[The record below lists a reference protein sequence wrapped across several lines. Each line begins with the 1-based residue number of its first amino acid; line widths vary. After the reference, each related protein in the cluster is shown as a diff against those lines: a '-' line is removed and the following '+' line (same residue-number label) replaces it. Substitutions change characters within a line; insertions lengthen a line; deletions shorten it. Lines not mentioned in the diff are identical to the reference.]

1 MGSGNGHMGEIK
13 ARDRHLWVISISVIV
28 ALTLTI
34 ISIYAPDVIG
44 IPRAASRTELST
56 YLSGLAV
63 LVCLFCLYILQAHAR
78 LDRLRDKLIQ
88 KEQEKTE
95 VQRLLKEVEARSNEH
110 LKTQAALEREIAE
123 RKQAEERI
131 VYLAYHDG
139 LTDLPNRRL
148 FEDRLGQ
155 ELSRLPWRK
164 RAMAVLFLDIDRFK
178 QINDHLGHHIGDA
191 LLVAFS
197 ERLKRCLRPGDT
209 IARLGGDEFAILL
222 TDLARERDVSLIV
235 QKIFDS
241 LAKPI
246 PIEGSDLFVTTSI
259 GVSLS
264 PQNGEDPPT
273 LLKTADMAM
282 YRAKDDGGNSFQY
295 YDPAL
300 QTHKSE
306 WLSLETAL
314 RQALERGEFL
324 LHYQPQVDLDSG
336 RIVGVE
342 ALIRW
347 KHSERGLVPPVKF
360 IPLAEETGLIIPI
373 GEWVLRTACAQAVAW
388 RSGGF
393 KELRIAVNL
402 SPRQFR
408 QKNLIETVGRVLK
421 ETGIDPRCVELELTE
436 SIMQNAEA
444 SVKALRRLKDMGLE
458 ISIDDFGMGY
468 SSLSYLKRFPI
479 NTLKIDQAFIRHLT
493 DDPDDPMI
501 VTAIITL
508 AHNLRLKAIA
518 EGVETAEQ
526 LKLLR
531 LLRCD
536 RIQGYYFSH
545 PLPADEMT
553 GLLAEDRRL
562 S

>member
-1 MGSGNGHMGEIK
+1 MGVENGQIGRIK
-13 ARDRHLWVISISVIV
+13 VRDRHLWVISISVIM

-34 ISIYAPDVIG
+34 LALYAPDQIG
-44 IPRAASRTELST
+44 IPMAASRRELST
-56 YLSGLAV
+56 YLSGLVV
-63 LVCLFCLYILQAHAR
+63 LICLFCLYIIQTHAR
-78 LDRLRDKLIQ
+78 LDRLRDELVE

-95 VQRLLKEVEARSNEH
+95 VQRLLREVEERSNEQ
-110 LKTQAALEREIAE
+110 LKTKEALEREMAE

-155 ELSRLPWRK
+155 ELSRLRWRK
-164 RAMAVLFLDIDRFK
+164 RVMAVLFLDIDRFK
-178 QINDHLGHHIGDA
+178 QINDHLGHHAGDA

-209 IARLGGDEFAILL
+209 VARLGGDEFAILL
-222 TDLARERDVSLIV
+222 TDVAREQDVSMII
-235 QKIFDS
+235 QKIFDA
-241 LAKPI
+241 LIKPI
-246 PIEGSDLFVTTSI
+246 NIEGSDLSVATSI

-264 PQNGEDPPT
+264 PKNGEDPAT

-282 YRAKDDGGNSFQY
+282 YRAKEEGGNSVQY
-295 YDPAL
+295 FDPAF
-300 QTHKSE
+300 QKQRSE
-306 WLSLETAL
+306 WLSLESAL
-314 RQALERGEFL
+314 RQALERQEFL

-336 RIVGVE
+336 RVVGVE
-342 ALIRW
+342 ALVRW
-347 KHSERGLVPPVKF
+347 KHSEKGLIPPAKF

-373 GEWVLRTACAQAVAW
+373 GEWVLRTACAQAVGW
-388 RSGGF
+388 QSGGF
-393 KELRIAVNL
+393 KDLRMAVNL

-421 ETGIDPRCVELELTE
+421 ETGIEPRCVELELTE
-436 SIMQNAEA
+436 SIMQNAET
-444 SVKALRRLKDMGLE
+444 SVKALRQLNAMGLE

-493 DDPDDPMI
+493 DDPDDPVI

-536 RIQGYYFSH
+536 RIQGYYFSQ
-545 PLPADEMT
+545 PLPADEMSR
-553 GLLAEDRRL
+553 LLAEDRRL

>member
-1 MGSGNGHMGEIK
+1 MGAGSGQIGQIK
-13 ARDRHLWVISISVIV
+13 VRDRHLWVISISVIV

-34 ISIYAPDVIG
+34 IALYSPDLIG
-44 IPRAASRTELST
+44 VPMASSRTDLST
-56 YLSGLAV
+56 YLPGLAV
-63 LVCLFCLYILQAHAR
+63 LICLFCLYIIQAHAR
-78 LDRLRDKLIQ
+78 LDRLRDELIE

-95 VQRLLKEVEARSNEH
+95 IQRLLREVEEQSNEH
-110 LKTQAALEREIAE
+110 LKTKEALEREMAE
-123 RKQAEERI
+123 RRQAEERI

-155 ELSRLPWRK
+155 ELSRLRWRK
-164 RAMAVLFLDIDRFK
+164 RVMAVLFLDIDRFK

-209 IARLGGDEFAILL
+209 VARLGGDEFAILL
-222 TDLARERDVSLIV
+222 TDLARERDVTVIIQKILDSLI
-235 QKIFDS
+235 
-241 LAKPI
+241 KPI
-246 PIEGSDLFVTTSI
+246 NIEGSDLSVTTSI

-264 PQNGEDPPT
+264 PKDGEDTST

-282 YRAKDDGGNSFQY
+282 YRAKEEGGNSFQY

-300 QTHKSE
+300 QKQRTE
-306 WLSLETAL
+306 WLSLESAL
-314 RQALERGEFL
+314 RQAVERQEFL

-342 ALIRW
+342 ALVRW
-347 KHSERGLVPPVKF
+347 MHSENGLVPPNKF
-360 IPLAEETGLIIPI
+360 IPLAEETGLIVPI
-373 GEWVLRTACAQAVAW
+373 GEWVLRTACAQAVIW

-393 KELRIAVNL
+393 KDLRIAVNL

-421 ETGIDPRCVELELTE
+421 ETGIEPRCVELELTE

-444 SVKALRRLKDMGLE
+444 SIKALRQLNAMGLE

-493 DDPDDPMI
+493 DDPDDPVI

-545 PLPADEMT
+545 PLPADEIST
-553 GLLAEDRRL
+553 LLAEDRRL
-562 S
+562 T

>member
-1 MGSGNGHMGEIK
+1 MGAGSGQIGQIK
-13 ARDRHLWVISISVIV
+13 VRDRHLWVISISVIV

-34 ISIYAPDVIG
+34 IALYSPDLIG
-44 IPRAASRTELST
+44 VPMASSRTDLST
-56 YLSGLAV
+56 YLPGLAV
-63 LVCLFCLYILQAHAR
+63 LICLFCLYIIQAHAR
-78 LDRLRDKLIQ
+78 LDRLRDELIE

-95 VQRLLKEVEARSNEH
+95 IQRLLREVEEQSNEH
-110 LKTQAALEREIAE
+110 LKTKEALEREMAE
-123 RKQAEERI
+123 RRQAEERI

-155 ELSRLPWRK
+155 ELSRLRWRK
-164 RAMAVLFLDIDRFK
+164 RVMAVLFLDIDRFK

-209 IARLGGDEFAILL
+209 VARLGGDEFAILL
-222 TDLARERDVSLIV
+222 TDLARERDVTVIIQKILDSLI
-235 QKIFDS
+235 
-241 LAKPI
+241 KPI
-246 PIEGSDLFVTTSI
+246 NIEGSDLSVTTSI

-264 PQNGEDPPT
+264 PKDGEDTST

-282 YRAKDDGGNSFQY
+282 YRAKEEGGNSFQY

-300 QTHKSE
+300 QKQRTE
-306 WLSLETAL
+306 WLSLESAL
-314 RQALERGEFL
+314 RQAVERQEFL

-342 ALIRW
+342 ALVRW
-347 KHSERGLVPPVKF
+347 MHSENGLVPPNKF
-360 IPLAEETGLIIPI
+360 IPLAEETGLIVPI
-373 GEWVLRTACAQAVAW
+373 GEWVLRTACAQAVIW

-393 KELRIAVNL
+393 KDLRMAVNL

-421 ETGIDPRCVELELTE
+421 ETGIEPRCVELELTE

-444 SVKALRRLKDMGLE
+444 SIKALRQLNAMGLE

-493 DDPDDPMI
+493 DDPDDPVI

-545 PLPADEMT
+545 PLPADEIST
-553 GLLAEDRRL
+553 LLAEDRRL
-562 S
+562 T

>member
-1 MGSGNGHMGEIK
+1 MGAGNGRIGQIK
-13 ARDRHLWVISISVIV
+13 ARDRHLWLISISVIV

-34 ISIYAPDVIG
+34 ITIYAPDLMG
-44 IPRAASRTELST
+44 IPMAPSRAELST

-63 LVCLFCLYILQAHAR
+63 LICLFCLYVIQAHAR
-78 LDRLRDKLIQ
+78 LDRLRDELVE

-95 VQRLLKEVEARSNEH
+95 VQRLLREVEERSNEH
-110 LKTQAALEREIAE
+110 LKTKEALEREMAE
-123 RKQAEERI
+123 RKQAEERV

-155 ELSRLPWRK
+155 ELSRLRWRK
-164 RAMAVLFLDIDRFK
+164 RVMAVLFLDIDRFK
-178 QINDHLGHHIGDA
+178 QFNDHLGHHVGDA

-197 ERLKRCLRPGDT
+197 ERLKLCLRPGDT
-209 IARLGGDEFAILL
+209 VARLGGDEFAILL
-222 TDLARERDVSLIV
+222 TDLAREGDVSLII
-235 QKIFDS
+235 QKILDS
-241 LAKPI
+241 LIKPI
-246 PIEGSDLFVTTSI
+246 NVEGSDLSVTTSI

-264 PQNGEDPPT
+264 PKDGEDTST

-282 YRAKDDGGNSFQY
+282 YRAKEEGGNSFQY
-295 YDPAL
+295 YDPVF
-300 QTHKSE
+300 QKQRSE
-306 WLSLETAL
+306 WLSLESAL
-314 RQALERGEFL
+314 RLALERQEFL

-336 RIVGVE
+336 RVVGVE
-342 ALIRW
+342 ALVRW
-347 KHSERGLVPPVKF
+347 RHPEKGLISPGKF

-373 GEWVLRTACAQAVAW
+373 GEWVLRTACAQAVVW

-393 KELRIAVNL
+393 KDLRISVNL

-421 ETGIDPRCVELELTE
+421 ETGIEPRCVELELTE
-436 SIMQNAEA
+436 SIMQNAET
-444 SVKALRRLKDMGLE
+444 SVKALRRLKAMGLE

-479 NTLKIDQAFIRHLT
+479 NTLKIDQAFIHHLT
-493 DDPDDPMI
+493 DDPDDPLI

-518 EGVETAEQ
+518 EGVETADQ

-536 RIQGYYFSH
+536 LIQGYYFSQ
-545 PLPADEMT
+545 PLPADEMS